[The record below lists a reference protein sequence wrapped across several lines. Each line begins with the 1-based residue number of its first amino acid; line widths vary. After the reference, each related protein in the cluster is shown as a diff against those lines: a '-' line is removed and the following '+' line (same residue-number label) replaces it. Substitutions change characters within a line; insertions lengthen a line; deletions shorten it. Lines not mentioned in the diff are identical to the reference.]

1 MRAAICLFIAYIE
14 LKIAQTVQ
22 INQLF
27 KLLMNANEFNT
38 KEKQKLTEIKK
49 LTATYTSSPQ
59 WLIPISIEYIKK
71 SSLTTVSL

>member
-1 MRAAICLFIAYIE
+1 LLSSDFAVFDSCYLPFIAYKE

-27 KLLMNANEFNT
+27 KLLMYANEFKT

-49 LTATYTSSPQ
+49 LTAANTSVH
-59 WLIPISIEYIKK
+59 L
-71 SSLTTVSL
+71 VFR